1 MTFGDVRSYI
11 RKRDCPLEP
20 HKRKP
25 EARKDNVRQL
35 LALGLTLLLVSSVPA
50 AAASPSA
57 LGSIRAAQGKVLLN
71 GARAVPHTAVFPGDR
86 IRTDTGG
93 SVLIALKQGNVVL
106 QEQTEIRLDP
116 GSRRLRVELASG
128 TVVVRQNPGQA
139 ISLQLPGAEVRLV
152 SPSGSPA
159 VCTAAL
165 GGPTSVSCS
174 RGQAEILIAG
184 RAEPV
189 VVPAGFQAVRSP
201 QAVAP
206 SDDDDDDDRAGG
218 WLLFGTVT
226 GLALTSTLVPI
237 LVLASEDEP
246 EVSPSAP

>member
-1 MTFGDVRSYI
+1 M
-11 RKRDCPLEP
+11 
-20 HKRKP
+20 
-25 EARKDNVRQL
+25 RQF
-35 LALGLTLLLVSSVPA
+35 LALGLTLLLVSSVSVPA
-50 AAASPSA
+50 VAASPSA
-57 LGSIRAAQGKVLLN
+57 LGSIRATQGKVLLN

-93 SVLIALKQGNVVL
+93 LVLIALKQGNVIL
-106 QEQTEIRLDP
+106 QEQTEIRLER
-116 GSRRLRVELASG
+116 GSQRLRVELASG

-139 ISLQLPGAEVRLV
+139 ISLQLPGVEVRLV

-189 VVPAGFQAVRSP
+189 VVPAGFQALGSAQPAQDPNAEEEEDNNKKR
-201 QAVAP
+201 
-206 SDDDDDDDRAGG
+206 GG
-218 WLLFGTVT
+218 FLLFWTVT
-226 GLALTSTLVPI
+226 GLALTATLVPI
-237 LVLASEDEP
+237 LVLASENEP
-246 EVSPSAP
+246 EVSPSRP